1 MEYSGRDTTEEAR
14 HEATSIKH
22 GGKQDMDMIMTR
34 WNFLNLKEK
43 YVDVSLR

>member
-22 GGKQDMDMIMTR
+22 GGKQDMDCARKLEQNTH
-34 WNFLNLKEK
+34 
-43 YVDVSLR
+43 